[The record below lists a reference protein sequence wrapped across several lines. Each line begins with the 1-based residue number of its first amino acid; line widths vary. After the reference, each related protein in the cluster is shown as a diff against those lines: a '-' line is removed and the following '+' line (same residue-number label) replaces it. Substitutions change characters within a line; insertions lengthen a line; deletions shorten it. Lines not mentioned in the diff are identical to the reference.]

1 MHSYRRSVPISVPGI
16 SLGHSIETQIS
27 VQIHLHCVRFPLGP
41 ARLSTSDSVISS
53 VYCPSVNIRQML
65 RTALRAAITRSPTHS
80 RAPTLTRLTHTAL
93 SNIYTMSRLIRFIP
107 HQGSSPV
114 IGEPVDT
121 DIDVGLATYKGEE
134 VKVDVYD
141 GSSILAPGKPTG
153 RKAVVGRLLSPL
165 AKEEVGT
172 IRAIGLNVRQIQ
184 RSGRNDDHDLTSS
197 ICLTPKRST
206 CLSPPPPSCSSA
218 RLRP

>member
-1 MHSYRRSVPISVPGI
+1 
-16 SLGHSIETQIS
+16 
-27 VQIHLHCVRFPLGP
+27 
-41 ARLSTSDSVISS
+41 
-53 VYCPSVNIRQML
+53 
-65 RTALRAAITRSPTHS
+65 
-80 RAPTLTRLTHTAL
+80 
-93 SNIYTMSRLIRFIP
+93 MSRLIRFIP

-172 IRAIGLNVRQIQ
+172 IRAIGLNVRRIQ
-184 RSGRNDDHDLTSS
+184 RSGRNDDHDLTDST
-197 ICLTPKRST
+197 CPTRKRST
-206 CLSPPPPSCSSA
+206 CLSLPPLSCSSA